1 MNISEQIR
9 NYRKSVGLTQE
20 QVANA
25 LGVSASAVNKWEKG
39 NSYPDISTLPALARL
54 LQMDMNDLFS
64 FREELTDREI
74 GQFVNELSEAVLQES
89 IDTVFEMA
97 SKKIHEYPRCE
108 LLIYTVSTVLNSALI
123 LSETDSKRRR
133 EYDASILGWLERTAE
148 STNEKIRM
156 SSEYM
161 LAVKYTQMEEYEKAD
176 AYLAK
181 IPDVTIDTTIMKTN
195 VLIRKEGEDAA
206 ALFLEGKLMQT
217 ATTLQNYLYKLIE
230 IEETTGNRQEAEQI
244 ADLAEQI
251 ISLCG
256 MWKYGG
262 VVPHL
267 LLALYRK
274 DSEGSIRLIREA
286 LDEARKPW
294 DMEASPL
301 YYRYAGTRQE
311 KAGSAAGESFV
322 RAFISEIETKKEYDF
337 LKENPELEKILAE
350 YRK

>member
-54 LQMDMNDLFS
+54 LQMDMNELFS

-74 GQFVNELSEAVLQES
+74 GQFVNELSEAVLEES

-97 SKKIHEYPRCE
+97 SQKIHEYPRCE

-195 VLIRKEGEDAA
+195 VLIREGREGAA

-244 ADLAEQI
+244 ADLYGANNILVRNVEVWRSCAASVACF
-251 ISLCG
+251 ISE
-256 MWKYGG
+256 
-262 VVPHL
+262 
-267 LLALYRK
+267 RQRR
-274 DSEGSIRLIREA
+274 SIRLIREA
-286 LDEARKPW
+286 LDEARNRGTWKQAHYIT
-294 DMEASPL
+294 DMPVPG
-301 YYRYAGTRQE
+301 RR
-311 KAGSAAGESFV
+311 KGSAAGESFV
-322 RAFISEIETKKEYDF
+322 RAFI
-337 LKENPELEKILAE
+337 
-350 YRK
+350 

>member
-54 LQMDMNDLFS
+54 LQMDMNELFS

-74 GQFVNELSEAVLQES
+74 GQFVNELSEAVLEES

-181 IPDVTIDTTIMKTN
+181 IPDVTIDTTIMKT
-195 VLIRKEGEDAA
+195 K
-206 ALFLEGKLMQT
+206 
-217 ATTLQNYLYKLIE
+217 TLQNYLYKLIE

-311 KAGSAAGESFV
+311 KAGTAAGESFV

>member
-1 MNISEQIR
+1 MNE
-9 NYRKSVGLTQE
+9 
-20 QVANA
+20 
-25 LGVSASAVNKWEKG
+25 
-39 NSYPDISTLPALARL
+39 
-54 LQMDMNDLFS
+54 LFS

-74 GQFVNELSEAVLQES
+74 GQFVNELSEAVLEES

-274 DSEGSIRLIREA
+274 DSEGSI
-286 LDEARKPW
+286 
-294 DMEASPL
+294 S
-301 YYRYAGTRQE
+301 
-311 KAGSAAGESFV
+311 
-322 RAFISEIETKKEYDF
+322 
-337 LKENPELEKILAE
+337 
-350 YRK
+350 

>member
-1 MNISEQIR
+1 M
-9 NYRKSVGLTQE
+9 
-20 QVANA
+20 
-25 LGVSASAVNKWEKG
+25 
-39 NSYPDISTLPALARL
+39 
-54 LQMDMNDLFS
+54 
-64 FREELTDREI
+64 
-74 GQFVNELSEAVLQES
+74 
-89 IDTVFEMA
+89 
-97 SKKIHEYPRCE
+97 
-108 LLIYTVSTVLNSALI
+108 
-123 LSETDSKRRR
+123 
-133 EYDASILGWLERTAE
+133 
-148 STNEKIRM
+148 
-156 SSEYM
+156 
-161 LAVKYTQMEEYEKAD
+161 KYTQMEEYEKAD

-286 LDEARKPW
+286 LNEARKPW

-301 YYRYAGTRQE
+301 YYRYAGTRQK